1 MTRIRTLSPEDVQH
15 LQSALRIAIR
25 TERTYL
31 QHERPHLPPGAAQ
44 TIAERIA
51 AFQTLADG
59 LSSSAPP
66 ELPTPEL
73 PTPELPTPELP
84 TPELPTPELPMED
97 AMEDAKQT

>member
-44 TIAERIA
+44 RSATRMPGRTSSKA
-51 AFQTLADG
+51 AGADALG
-59 LSSSAPP
+59 SCA
-66 ELPTPEL
+66 
-73 PTPELPTPELP
+73 
-84 TPELPTPELPMED
+84 
-97 AMEDAKQT
+97 